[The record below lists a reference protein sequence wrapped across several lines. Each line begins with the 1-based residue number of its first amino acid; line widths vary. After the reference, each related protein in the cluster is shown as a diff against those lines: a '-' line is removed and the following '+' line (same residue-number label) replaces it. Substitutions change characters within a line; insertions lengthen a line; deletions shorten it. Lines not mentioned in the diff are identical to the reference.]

1 MDGPNAPRPLP
12 QAPVPTFHTP
22 SIDATRRAA
31 AAPSDSEL
39 AAADDAHDAAVDD
52 SSGDEAQT
60 PAQRAAA
67 RKARKAAKKKDLRS
81 AGFGSPGA
89 ESEDPSASGLTL
101 ADDPR
106 FRQAAKTADLRQ
118 QAQFADMWSPAAA
131 CQNGVLDAECPAVHR
146 HLHAEVPDAITFE
159 CSASTDCHGYPCVQG
174 QCVCGGLAVG
184 TDCGSRRLLHFEWA
198 QPGAVAKSSAEQ
210 RSGVPSLATFR
221 RLLRG
226 TSPHDA
232 LEEVIRAFSLVQD
245 PQQSE
250 LDAKVQAKL
259 KPELEFLLRAA
270 AETSPD
276 GALDL
281 TSLAEE
287 ALHTSLQ
294 TMIWM
299 SKNIVR
305 YVPMPRALRL
315 GVQDHGASW
324 FFEPLAEILRWA
336 QHPGAAPLDFARASE
351 KYKPHTLLSLAT
363 HWQLY
368 PAMQMLL
375 AYGGDAAR
383 VPGALREA
391 VANHDL
397 TALKILLEAGLDP
410 NDPREKDA
418 FGRSPL
424 QLARL
429 AQDSAFD
436 DVLGHLVSV
445 AGDDAEAEHASA
457 VTAKSGKKRRRRAAE
472 ADDSAADA
480 KEAESQAVSRLG
492 DTGGVFF
499 EQAGT
504 DIQLNCDVDVVK
516 AADLSTERF
525 LRDYASAGRPV
536 IIEGAIDDWGISTFQ
551 ISTFPNELGQADVA
565 ANQIPYGDALGVE
578 SHGMKLRDYLG
589 YMRTASAS
597 SDSEPP
603 LVVYDSSF
611 LDSPGLSNTDYRPGS
626 MGDEGGDTF
635 YHHSRYPWSG
645 PGALTDAMNA
655 ISDRDTARWP
665 HFFVGPRNAG
675 GGFQTR
681 CSLFTSVTDGQ
692 QLFMAYPPSQPGF
705 GSAISREHP
714 LEWLRNVNQQSP
726 EILQGFAGLPRYAN
740 PLSCVLRPGYTLYTP
755 PLWTS
760 STINI
765 EPSMGLSFEV
775 VNNCIV

>member
-1 MDGPNAPRPLP
+1 MPDSSRKKKKKAPAAAPINRRRRPAAATAAATATATSSGGGGGGFPSRAAAAAAAAAAKGKGKGNSNSKSKSKSKEEAVRNKQNLGIAIGVLVCLFGCFLMLMPAPSATGGPGGGGMDGPNAPRPLP

-299 SKNIVR
+299 CVNC
-305 YVPMPRALRL
+305 M
-315 GVQDHGASW
+315 
-324 FFEPLAEILRWA
+324 LAPER
-336 QHPGAAPLDFARASE
+336 SE
-351 KYKPHTLLSLAT
+351 
-363 HWQLY
+363 
-368 PAMQMLL
+368 
-375 AYGGDAAR
+375 
-383 VPGALREA
+383 
-391 VANHDL
+391 
-397 TALKILLEAGLDP
+397 
-410 NDPREKDA
+410 
-418 FGRSPL
+418 SPL
-424 QLARL
+424 
-429 AQDSAFD
+429 
-436 DVLGHLVSV
+436 H
-445 AGDDAEAEHASA
+445 E
-457 VTAKSGKKRRRRAAE
+457 
-472 ADDSAADA
+472 
-480 KEAESQAVSRLG
+480 
-492 DTGGVFF
+492 
-499 EQAGT
+499 
-504 DIQLNCDVDVVK
+504 
-516 AADLSTERF
+516 
-525 LRDYASAGRPV
+525 
-536 IIEGAIDDWGISTFQ
+536 
-551 ISTFPNELGQADVA
+551 
-565 ANQIPYGDALGVE
+565 
-578 SHGMKLRDYLG
+578 
-589 YMRTASAS
+589 
-597 SDSEPP
+597 
-603 LVVYDSSF
+603 
-611 LDSPGLSNTDYRPGS
+611 
-626 MGDEGGDTF
+626 
-635 YHHSRYPWSG
+635 
-645 PGALTDAMNA
+645 
-655 ISDRDTARWP
+655 
-665 HFFVGPRNAG
+665 
-675 GGFQTR
+675 
-681 CSLFTSVTDGQ
+681 
-692 QLFMAYPPSQPGF
+692 
-705 GSAISREHP
+705 
-714 LEWLRNVNQQSP
+714 
-726 EILQGFAGLPRYAN
+726 
-740 PLSCVLRPGYTLYTP
+740 
-755 PLWTS
+755 
-760 STINI
+760 
-765 EPSMGLSFEV
+765 
-775 VNNCIV
+775 